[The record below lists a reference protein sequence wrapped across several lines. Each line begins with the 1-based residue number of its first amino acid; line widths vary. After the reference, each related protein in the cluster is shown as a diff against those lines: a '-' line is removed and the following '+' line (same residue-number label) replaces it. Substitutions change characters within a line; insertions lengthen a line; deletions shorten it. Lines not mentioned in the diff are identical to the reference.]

1 MLCAAAS
8 GRNTKAAHDTASS
21 RVAMSAVRAGR
32 PTARCGSAPSAMPT
46 PVTATTWN
54 AECRA
59 GTEPTLISQGV
70 GERAGRPDRRRF
82 PVTREVEAE
91 QLAQR
96 DQGREGDRAADGR
109 HPARERLRDAGH
121 DEQPGGHD
129 EQALAVTRTWPARTG
144 PQARGR

>member
-1 MLCAAAS
+1 MIAAMITCTSQASAISSAITASATHQCRTVLCAAAS

-59 GTEPTLISQGV
+59 GTEPTPIS
-70 GERAGRPDRRRF
+70 RA
-82 PVTREVEAE
+82 
-91 QLAQR
+91 
-96 DQGREGDRAADGR
+96 
-109 HPARERLRDAGH
+109 
-121 DEQPGGHD
+121 
-129 EQALAVTRTWPARTG
+129 
-144 PQARGR
+144 